1 MGESPESR
9 PLARDLSI
17 GCAVKRTATRNPFR
31 RRKTVARKESCA
43 GGRPPARC
51 AGFGRSV
58 GCARGSQSRLQ
69 KSTGGVWPVATRGE
83 EPREPTSGL
92 ATPGE
97 SIGAAKARRKPGPR
111 RQSRDTG
118 GGFPPKT
125 VSRKRALWEQPVDG
139 RRSGSNKLHP
149 LTRVWEKRSS
159 VLRGESGQR
168 DPATRGVRQRASEV
182 LRQPGTRSTTPRRG
196 GSHQGVAALG
206 STPHRSAAGSEARVV
221 EGTEAGDR
229 AVKRAPPGAG
239 SSKGGLAPQSL
250 TGFGPAGGGG
260 RRGASHALGNQAI
273 HGCSCRESVA
283 EVGEEHLPHATE
295 GSREANRGGAR

>member
-58 GCARGSQSRLQ
+58 GCARGSQCRLQ
-69 KSTGGVWPVATRGE
+69 KSTGGVRPVATRGE

-97 SIGAAKARRKPGPR
+97 SIGVAKARRKPGPR

-139 RRSGSNKLHP
+139 RRSGSNKPRP

-206 STPHRSAAGSEARVV
+206 STPTAQRGSEARVV
-221 EGTEAGDR
+221 EVTEAGDR
-229 AVKRAPPGAG
+229 AVKARSTWGRVVERRAGAAVAHGFRPGG
-239 SSKGGLAPQSL
+239 W
-250 TGFGPAGGGG
+250 
-260 RRGASHALGNQAI
+260 RRSARRKPRA
-273 HGCSCRESVA
+273 RESGDPRVL
-283 EVGEEHLPHATE
+283 V
-295 GSREANRGGAR
+295 S